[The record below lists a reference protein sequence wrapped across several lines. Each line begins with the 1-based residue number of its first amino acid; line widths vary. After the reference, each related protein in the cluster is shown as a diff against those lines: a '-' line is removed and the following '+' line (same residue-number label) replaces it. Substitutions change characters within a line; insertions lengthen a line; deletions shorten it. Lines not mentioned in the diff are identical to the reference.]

1 MPDAGMIRQQV
12 EERMAE
18 LEAML
23 EPLRAEYEQLKGMAA
38 TFDRG
43 GRPGPRADP
52 PRRRRAGRPRSAP
65 AAAAAGG
72 GATRATQAV
81 ALIAA
86 RPGLTAADLA
96 EAIGISRNY
105 LYRVLPKLEEQGIVV
120 KRGTGYHPAG

>member
-1 MPDAGMIRQQV
+1 
-12 EERMAE
+12 MAE

-23 EPLRAEYEQLKGMAA
+23 EPLRAEYEQLKGVAA

-43 GRPGPRADP
+43 RRATPRAGP
-52 PRRRRAGRPRSAP
+52 SRRRRPARPQAGAP
-65 AAAAAGG
+65 APGSGG
-72 GATRATQAV
+72 GGTRAAQAV

-120 KRGTGYHPAG
+120 KRGAGYHRAE